1 MSISLRNWVGLIVA
15 AALLASPL
23 LNFALLRLFPPPDLL
38 FAAPPPLPPPDEG
51 GPESGQPRRAAVAH
65 FGIAGSAPGLLST
78 PSAFTMPLRTRM
90 AGSVA
95 VTEGGPHTRVEIIDE
110 TAGAGGPGE
119 PRRFVRALR
128 SGPDGPAMKL
138 ETPDGRVMRLGGPEH
153 EAAIQEMRRHFTM
166 INLAT
171 IGILMLVAALLLSL
185 LLRRPVRRLLDSIG
199 DIERGAEPAAAP
211 SGPREFRLIG
221 NALQRMSGK
230 LHGSLR
236 ERELMLAGLS
246 HDIRSPLARL
256 QAAIELHA
264 ADHPGDFQPMM
275 TDIRDIDH
283 IVHQCI
289 DFARDGQDE
298 PLEQL
303 ELDALVRMALQRHEG
318 LQLDLGCAGLQ
329 VSARRLG
336 LLRLVRNLAD
346 NALNHGVAPVR
357 VTTRREGSLLRLS
370 VEDHGRGIGMLE
382 WLRLS
387 EPFERG
393 NRARDGRGAGLG
405 LAIVQRV
412 AAAHGAVVELR
423 ERRADRPFAVE
434 LCLPLTA

>member
-1 MSISLRNWVGLIVA
+1 MSVSLRNWVGLIVA
-15 AALLASPL
+15 AALLGSPL
-23 LNFALLRLFPPPDLL
+23 LNYALLQLFPPPDLM
-38 FAAPPPLPPPDEG
+38 FRGLPPPPGER
-51 GPESGQPRRAAVAH
+51 GPLPGQAPRVAVAH
-65 FGIAGSAPGLLST
+65 FGLSTGPGPGLLGG
-78 PSAFTMPLRTRM
+78 PSSFTMALPARV

-95 VTEGGPHTRVEIIDE
+95 VTEGGPRTRVMLDE
-110 TAGAGGPGE
+110 GPAVE
-119 PRRFVRALR
+119 SPDAPRRRFVTALR
-128 SGPDGPAMKL
+128 THDGAADGPK
-138 ETPDGRVMRLGGPEH
+138 GGVMMLGGPEH
-153 EAAIQEMRRHFTM
+153 EAAIKAMRRHFTM

-171 IGILMLVAALLLSL
+171 IGILMLTAVLLLTL
-185 LLRRPVRRLLDSIG
+185 LLRRPVRRLIESIG
-199 DIERGAEPAAAP
+199 DIERGAAPSAEP
-211 SGPREFRLIG
+211 SGPREFRQIG
-221 NALQRMSGK
+221 GALQRMSGK
-230 LHGSLR
+230 LRGSLR

-289 DFARDGQDE
+289 DFVRDGQDE
-298 PLEQL
+298 PLETL
-303 ELDALVRMALQRHEG
+303 ELDALVRTALQRHDG
-318 LQLDLGCAGLQ
+318 LQLDLRCPGEQ
-329 VSARRLG
+329 VSVRRLG

-346 NALNHGVAPVR
+346 NALVHGAAPVR
-357 VTTRREGSLLRLS
+357 VTTHAEGGMLRLS
-370 VEDHGRGIGMLE
+370 VEDHGRGIESQE
-382 WLRLS
+382 WQRLT

-412 AAAHGAVVELR
+412 AHAHGARVELR

>member
-1 MSISLRNWVGLIVA
+1 M
-15 AALLASPL
+15 
-23 LNFALLRLFPPPDLL
+23 
-38 FAAPPPLPPPDEG
+38 
-51 GPESGQPRRAAVAH
+51 
-65 FGIAGSAPGLLST
+65 
-78 PSAFTMPLRTRM
+78 
-90 AGSVA
+90 
-95 VTEGGPHTRVEIIDE
+95 
-110 TAGAGGPGE
+110 
-119 PRRFVRALR
+119 
-128 SGPDGPAMKL
+128 
-138 ETPDGRVMRLGGPEH
+138 LGGPEH
-153 EAAIQEMRRHFTM
+153 EAAIREMSRHFTM
-166 INLAT
+166 VNLAT
-171 IGILMLVAALLLSL
+171 IGILMLAAVLLLTL
-185 LLRRPVRRLLDSIG
+185 LLRRPVRRLIDSIG
-199 DIERGAEPAAAP
+199 DIERGAEPTSP
-211 SGPREFRLIG
+211 PIGPREFRLIG
-221 NALQRMSGK
+221 TALQRMSGK
-230 LHGSLR
+230 LRGSLR

-298 PLEQL
+298 PVEQL
-303 ELDALVRMALQRHEG
+303 ELDALVRTALRRHEG

-329 VSARRLG
+329 VGARRLG

-346 NALNHGVAPVR
+346 NALNHGAAPVR
-357 VTTRREGSLLRLS
+357 VSTRREGALLRLS
-370 VEDHGRGIGMLE
+370 VEDQGRGIGMLE

-412 AAAHGAVVELR
+412 AAAHGAVVEVR
-423 ERRADRPFAVE
+423 ERREDQPFAVE

>member
-23 LNFALLRLFPPPDLL
+23 LNFALLRLFPPDDLL
-38 FAAPPPLPPPDEG
+38 FRTMPGPPPPPPGERREEAGALPATPAAGMGRVAFAG
-51 GPESGQPRRAAVAH
+51 GPTS
-65 FGIAGSAPGLLST
+65 GLLGLPANS
-78 PSAFTMPLRTRM
+78 FQMPLRTR
-90 AGSVA
+90 
-95 VTEGGPHTRVEIIDE
+95 VEVLRSD
-110 TAGAGGPGE
+110 AGE
-119 PRRFVRALR
+119 PGAPPVVRRL
-128 SGPDGPAMKL
+128 SGVPS
-138 ETPDGRVMRLGGPEH
+138 PEH
-153 EAAIQEMRRHFTM
+153 EAAIKAMRRHFTM

-185 LLRRPVRRLLDSIG
+185 LLRRPVRRLIEGIG
-199 DIERGAEPAAAP
+199 DIERGAPPSVQP
-211 SGPREFRLIG
+211 SGPQEFRQIG
-221 NALQRMSGK
+221 AALQRMSVK
-230 LHGSLR
+230 LRSSLR

-275 TDIRDIDH
+275 ADIRDIDH

-289 DFARDGQDE
+289 DFVRDGQDE
-298 PLEQL
+298 PLESL
-303 ELDALVRMALQRHEG
+303 ELDGLVRMALQRHEG
-318 LQLDLGCAGLQ
+318 LQLDLACEGLQ
-329 VSARRLG
+329 VGARRLG

-346 NALNHGVAPVR
+346 NALAHGLAPVR
-357 VTTRREGSLLRLS
+357 VTTRRESGQLRLS
-370 VEDHGRGIGMLE
+370 VEDHGRGIEQSE
-382 WLRLS
+382 WQRLI

-412 AAAHGAVVELR
+412 AAAHGAQVELR